1 MPNWRFHVQLV
12 SLFGVNSFRVSLEV
26 SVTGQDN
33 ASPRYRIGGA
43 VWCNEHERYECVKDR
58 KQARGGG
65 RCHQPAVTGLDRCRG
80 QHHQRRDRRP
90 RHRARTHTRLPAR
103 PPMHHHEGCQ
113 QDHRSGQEPDDR
125 GGFPTGEFPCKVIRI
140 GAGYRVVTVDLR
152 RLLASS

>member
-1 MPNWRFHVQLV
+1 MPNWHFHVQLV
-12 SLFGVNSFRVSLEV
+12 SLFGVNSLRVSLEV

-80 QHHQRRDRRP
+80 HAGVTIEVAEAQGAAMD
-90 RHRARTHTRLPAR
+90 AWTATYGKPAVDSA
-103 PPMHHHEGCQ
+103 HA
-113 QDHRSGQEPDDR
+113 
-125 GGFPTGEFPCKVIRI
+125 VI
-140 GAGYRVVTVDLR
+140 GMLNLSVSA
-152 RLLASS
+152 